1 MLLLKKIVGWPAAA
15 LLVLVVAACGS
26 VEDDY
31 EIARF
36 DRLGDELVMNG
47 VISTSTPDDLLVA
60 LQKYPKTKRI
70 VMLDVPGSDDDYA
83 NLEAARIV
91 HERGL
96 TTVIPSNGIIA
107 SGGTDFFLAGKTR
120 VVVKGARIGVHSWS
134 SDEYSALDLP
144 KSHEEHNKYLNYY
157 KSIGI
162 DPQFYWYTLEAAPPE
177 DVHWM
182 TEAEMKRYRVGTQYT
197 SVL

>member
-1 MLLLKKIVGWPAAA
+1 MLLLKKMMVWPMTA

-31 EIARF
+31 EVARF
-36 DRLGDELVMNG
+36 DRVGDELVMNG
-47 VISTSTPDDLLVA
+47 VISSSTPIDLRAA
-60 LQKYPKTKRI
+60 LDENPKIKRI

-83 NLEAARIV
+83 NLEAGRIV

-107 SGGTDFFLAGKTR
+107 SGGTDFFLAGKKR

-134 SDEYSALDLP
+134 AEDYTALDLP
-144 KSHEEHNKYLNYY
+144 KSDQEHDKYLKYY

-162 DPQFYWYTLEAAPPE
+162 DPLFYWYTLDAAPPE

-182 TEAEMKRYRVGTQYT
+182 TEAEMKRYKVGTQYT
-197 SVL
+197 SAL